1 MLEDSSEDPDVYEID
16 VIAWDFGLSPLHY
29 AILHGHEDV
38 IDLLVSEYGADVLL
52 PVKLVDPGTSIPR
65 GAIMTI
71 LLTLALPTEK
81 AKAVAKQL
89 LALGATSAQGDQ
101 NSISVFHHVVGQN
114 NSELLD
120 VLLENDRPVVMSV
133 LNKLSSEGGNYNTS
147 INSPLTSAIG
157 KGFTDMA
164 SKLLELGATTTV
176 DYDGWV
182 KHYLAANSWAK
193 NQDAK
198 TIRER
203 HDDSVIEPIILAAGK
218 GLAKTVEKLL
228 DHKADPNTLE
238 KTAHSVIR
246 NSSSI
251 SYSIPQSLLDVVQQK
266 LTTLREYKEPVAA
279 DQPETLEE
287 ESFYT
292 CGHENGTYQY
302 VSYLLVIFEERS

>member
-29 AILHGHEDV
+29 AIVHGHEDV

-52 PVKLVDPGTSIPR
+52 PVKLVEPGTSTPK

-81 AKAVAKQL
+81 AKAVTKQL

-101 NSISVFHHVVGQN
+101 NSITVFHHVASQN
-114 NSELLD
+114 SDILD

-133 LNKLSSEGGNYNTS
+133 LNNLGSDGARYNVS
-147 INSPLTSAIG
+147 INSPLTTAID
-157 KGFTDMA
+157 KGFVDMA
-164 SKLLELGATTTV
+164 SKLLELGATTTI
-176 DYDGWV
+176 DYNGWV
-182 KHYLAANSWAK
+182 KHYLAANPWAK

-218 GLAKTVEKLL
+218 GLARTVEQLL
-228 DHKADPNTLE
+228 DHNADPNTLE
-238 KTAHSVIR
+238 KTAHSIIR
-246 NSSSI
+246 NSSSV
-251 SYSIPQSLLDVVQQK
+251 SYIIPQSLLDVVRQK

-279 DQPETLEE
+279 SEPETLEE

-292 CGHENGTYQY
+292 CSHEVGTYQY
-302 VSYLLVIFEERS
+302 VCLSNQI